1 MQRIGCEKKRRDI
14 HCADVLLRMQDKML
28 PPSKQSESMAFAAKG
43 SEIAAPETET
53 EVERLSIMT

>member
-1 MQRIGCEKKRRDI
+1 MPMPC
-14 HCADVLLRMQDKML
+14 CTMQDKML